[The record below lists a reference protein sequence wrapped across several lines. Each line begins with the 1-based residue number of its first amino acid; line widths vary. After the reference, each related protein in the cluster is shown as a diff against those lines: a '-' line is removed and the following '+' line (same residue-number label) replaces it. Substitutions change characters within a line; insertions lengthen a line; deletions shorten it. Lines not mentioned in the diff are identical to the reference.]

1 MSALVKIAR
10 FQIRD
15 IIRSKWIL
23 FYAVFFFVITEGLF
37 QLAGD
42 GSRVMVSMV
51 NVVLLVTPLV
61 SVIFGVMHFYN
72 SREFIEMT
80 LTQPI
85 KRSSLFGGLYV
96 GLSLALISAF
106 VLGAVTPFVVHGWGS
121 TEFLGMVATMLFTG
135 TALTLVF
142 VALSFLICI
151 INDDRG
157 RGLGGAI
164 LLWLWFSVIYDGL
177 ILFGVYTFYKYPLE
191 RPVIALTMFNPV
203 DLARILLLLQLDV
216 SALMGYTGAVF
227 ERFFGSALGA
237 SICWLVIALWII
249 APVALALKRFNK
261 KDF

>member
-1 MSALVKIAR
+1 MNVLLKIAS

-15 IIRSKWIL
+15 IVRSKWVL
-23 FYAVFFFVITEGLF
+23 FYAIFFFAITEGLF
-37 QLAGD
+37 RLAGD

-51 NVVLLVTPLV
+51 NVILLVTPLV

-85 KRSSLFGGLYV
+85 KRSALFGGLYV
-96 GLSLALISAF
+96 GLSLSLVSAF
-106 VLGAVTPFVVHGWGS
+106 VLGAVTPFVIHGWGS
-121 TEFLGMVATMLFTG
+121 SELISMALTMLFTG

-164 LLWLWFSVIYDGL
+164 LLWLWFSVMYDGL
-177 ILFGVYTFYKYPLE
+177 ILLGVYTFYKYPLE
-191 RPVIALTMFNPV
+191 RPVIALTMLNPV

-227 ERFFGSALGA
+227 ERFFGSAMGT
-237 SICWLVIALWII
+237 SICWLVIVLWIV
-249 APVALALKRFNK
+249 APISLALKRFDK